1 MEPASPSA
9 CSLPLSMCLSWINKI
24 LKKKEYKKEK
34 NIDIYNHIQM
44 LTVSMIVRSLI
55 LQHNKADSL

>member
-1 MEPASPSA
+1 
-9 CSLPLSMCLSWINKI
+9 MCLSWINKI